1 MVGTPAAGNLRGKTG
16 SLEFVRSL
24 SGYVTDGDGDRLV
37 FSIINNDFTVPVD
50 SVSRFQNNVGALLAG
65 YRARRR

>member
-1 MVGTPAAGNLRGKTG
+1 MVGTPAAGNIRGKTG
-16 SLEFVRSL
+16 SLEFVRSF

-37 FSIINNDFTVPVD
+37 FSILNNHFAVPVD
-50 SVSRFQNNVGALLAG
+50 SVSRFQNNVGVLLAG